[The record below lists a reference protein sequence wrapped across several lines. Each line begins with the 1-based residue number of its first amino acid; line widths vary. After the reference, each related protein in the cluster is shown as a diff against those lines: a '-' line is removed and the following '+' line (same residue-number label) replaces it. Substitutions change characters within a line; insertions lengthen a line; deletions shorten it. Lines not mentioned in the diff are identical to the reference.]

1 MSVQSKKKQNS
12 QPEVK
17 LTRVQKNIRLV
28 TMLNIILG
36 MLSIFIPLIPTASV
50 ETQGNHTVLY
60 SLMGAVSHDV
70 GSETFREDAFALIVV
85 FVIAAVFMAVGCINA
100 YNQLRSAMLFTM
112 VSSLLCII
120 FMIMWYQLGDAGA
133 ASAMAEKPASDV
145 YQTSIIPVVII
156 IFALGTFVTSV
167 MALIYNS
174 MDIPRKQGTIS
185 R

>member
-1 MSVQSKKKQNS
+1 MSVQNKKKQNS

-17 LTRVQKNIRLV
+17 LTKVQKNLRLV

-36 MLSIFIPLIPTASV
+36 LLSIFIPLIPTASV
-50 ETQGNHTVLY
+50 ETPGKRTVLY
-60 SLMGAVSHDV
+60 SMMGAVSHDV
-70 GSETFREDAFALIVV
+70 GNETFREDAFALIVV
-85 FVIAAVFMAVGCINA
+85 FVIAAVFMAVGCISA

-112 VSSLLCII
+112 VSSVLCII

-133 ASAMAEKPASDV
+133 AGAMAEKPASDV
-145 YQTSIIPVVII
+145 YQTSVIPVVII

-167 MALIYNS
+167 MALIYNA
-174 MDIPRKQGTIS
+174 MDVPRKQGTFS

>member
-17 LTRVQKNIRLV
+17 LTRVQKNLRLV

>member
-17 LTRVQKNIRLV
+17 LTRVQKNLRLV

-120 FMIMWYQLGDAGA
+120 FIIMWYQLGDAGA